1 MSTEQ
6 NKALVRR
13 YYEAGS
19 QNPSLEELLAP
30 HYVLH
35 VSMSPEPVRGIKAFK
50 QLHAV
55 FLTAFPNFHNTI
67 EDMVAEGDKVV
78 TRWTIRATHSRP
90 FMNIPPTGKQVTSSG
105 IAICRVASGK
115 IVEEW
120 SQVDMLGM
128 LQQLGVVP
136 AMG

>member
-6 NKALVRR
+6 NKAIARR
-13 YYEAGS
+13 YYEGGP
-19 QNPSLEELLAP
+19 QNPALEELLAP
-30 HYVLH
+30 DYVLH
-35 VSMSPEPVRGIKAFK
+35 VSMSPEPVRGIKGFK

-55 FLTAFPNFHNTI
+55 FLTAFPDFHNTV
-67 EDMVAEGDKVV
+67 EDLVADGEKVV
-78 TRWTIRATHSRP
+78 TRLTIHATHTGP
-90 FMNIPPTGKQVTSSG
+90 FMNIPPAGKQVTFSA

-128 LQQLGVVP
+128 LQQLGVIP
-136 AMG
+136 PMS